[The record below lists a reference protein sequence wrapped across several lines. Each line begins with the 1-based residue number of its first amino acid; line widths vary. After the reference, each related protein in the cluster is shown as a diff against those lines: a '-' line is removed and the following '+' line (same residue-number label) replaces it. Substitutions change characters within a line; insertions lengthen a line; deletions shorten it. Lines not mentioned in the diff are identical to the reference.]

1 MLKVFDK
8 NLLQQGVLPDA
19 MDVQRTRRI
28 NSDYELSFTLP
39 MISEDY
45 DKIQIKGHVQDERGQ
60 YYVINDRS
68 RKRDGMKRLVQFDCM
83 HVMFKLS
90 DMKFPYASYMEEGF
104 GVNIATLLNTISAA
118 SGGKFTFSIDDTFE
132 LKDVKDFGRGNCLQ
146 ALNKVIEAYDCEIEP
161 DNFVIH
167 IKKQIGMDRGL
178 QYRFQKNIIN
188 VNFKDSSRT
197 LATRMFAQMKD
208 GRTFIGLAASN
219 LTSEEFALLNAVPG
233 AIVGGE
239 IKVNYLISPYA
250 GYWSNSTNAYF
261 DNEII
266 KQDIED
272 PLELLKATRKVLKEN
287 EVPAIDVTT
296 NAADLH
302 KIDDEEPEIYLGD
315 TVAMFDAG
323 MQINGITARA
333 MEVVEYP
340 YELNKHPDVKLA
352 NYFLKDYMDIIADLD
367 KSKQVVDNLVSG
379 GKVRTAAFEN
389 FAAQAVN
396 DINNSKSEVI
406 YDERGIVLRSKLIP
420 NDQVVLSSKGM
431 YITRD
436 GGLTAD
442 AALTAAGLVA
452 EKVIGKLGNFV
463 EIEIGVDNNVFKANQ
478 GGIHLGHQSFNN
490 SPFRVNMQGELIANR
505 ATIAGEVHATSGSF
519 SGNISAYGT
528 ITGGTLT
535 GANIQTR
542 PVGQYPRAELNSVDN
557 LFGAYAS
564 VTRYINILANDSG
577 DPLLYFNNA
586 SNLVRIALI
595 NDTFSIGAFGKLN
608 LGSTGDLSI
617 DATSSSSNVNIK
629 PGSSGHVT
637 LPEWTRVYSRDLS
650 QTLQQ
655 ALDTKSNSGV
665 STSLSGGHNHGI
677 PDGTRL
683 AVVNSSGVV
692 TGSVIWSTAANHSHA
707 QN

>member
-1 MLKVFDK
+1 MLKVYDK
-8 NLLQQGVLPDA
+8 NLVAVGVLPDA
-19 MDVQRTRRI
+19 IDVQRTRRL
-28 NSDYELSFTLP
+28 NSDYEISFTLP
-39 MISEDY
+39 MNSEDY

-68 RKRDGMKRLVQFDCM
+68 RKRDGEKRLVQFDCM
-83 HVMFKLS
+83 HVIFKLS
-90 DMKFPYASYMEEGF
+90 DIKFPYAAYMDEGF
-104 GVNIATLLNTISAA
+104 GINIVTLLNNISAA
-118 SGGKFTFSIDDTFE
+118 TGGKFTFSLDDTFD
-132 LKDVKDFGRGNCLQ
+132 LQDVKDFGRGNCLQ
-146 ALNKVIEAYDCEIEP
+146 ALNKVIEIYGCEIEP

-197 LATRMFAQMKD
+197 LATRMFSQMKD
-208 GRTFIGLAASN
+208 GRTFIGLSASN
-219 LTSEEFALLNAVPG
+219 LTTEERALLNAVPG
-233 AIVGGE
+233 AIVSGE

-250 GYWSNSTNAYF
+250 AYWSNTTNTYF

-266 KQDIED
+266 NQDIED
-272 PLELLKATRKVLKEN
+272 PLELLKATRKALREN
-287 EVPAIDVTT
+287 EVPAIDVTIS
-296 NAADLH
+296 AADLH

-340 YELNKHPDVKLA
+340 YENNKHPDVKLA
-352 NYFLKDYMDIIADLD
+352 NYFLRDYMDIIADLD

-379 GKVRTAAFEN
+379 GKVRTAAFES

-396 DINNSKSEVI
+396 DINNSKSEII

-436 GGLTAD
+436 GGFTAE
-442 AALTAAGLVA
+442 AAITAEGILAP
-452 EKVIGKLGNFV
+452 KVIGKLGNFV
-463 EIEIGVDNNVFKANQ
+463 EIEIGIGNNVFKANQ
-478 GGIHLGHQSFNN
+478 SGIHLGHQAFGS
-490 SPFRVNMQGELIANR
+490 SPFRVNMTGELVANM

-519 SGNISAYGT
+519 SGNINAYGT

-535 GANIQTR
+535 GAKIQTKAAG
-542 PVGQYPRAELNSVDN
+542 VYPRIELNSDGDLLRAYYSGSNYVGISSNLSSTPGLEFIGSNIRQGAIYSENSDLYIGASNGNLDIIAWVDVVIRN
-557 LFGAYAS
+557 VFG
-564 VTRYINILANDSG
+564 VTRIDSWNKLFSTAN
-577 DPLLYFNNA
+577 
-586 SNLVRIALI
+586 
-595 NDTFSIGAFGKLN
+595 
-608 LGSTGDLSI
+608 
-617 DATSSSSNVNIK
+617 
-629 PGSSGHVT
+629 
-637 LPEWTRVYSRDLS
+637 S

-655 ALDTKSNSGV
+655 ALNDKVGLGA
-665 STSLSGGHNHGI
+665 STSSHTQPSHNHGI
-677 PDGTRL
+677 PEGTRL

-692 TGSVIWSTAANHSHA
+692 TGSVIFSASGGFTHYHTI
-707 QN
+707 